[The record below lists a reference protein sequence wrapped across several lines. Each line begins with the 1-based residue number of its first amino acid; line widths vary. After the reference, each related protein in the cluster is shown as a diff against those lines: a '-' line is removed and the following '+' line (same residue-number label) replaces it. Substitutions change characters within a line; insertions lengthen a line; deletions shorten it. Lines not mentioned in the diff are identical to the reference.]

1 MTERAEAI
9 ERAVAA
15 YRTLGELAETI
26 EDEWQYV
33 FDLTEAYTPN
43 LEGLAGGPPLVA
55 DVVAAIDEAVAEVEL
70 ITDPHKAIDWLSTFP
85 HLIALA
91 VGGDVDADRA
101 GAAGAGASTSEPDE
115 PDDDSPFGALL
126 RRSR

>member
-9 ERAVAA
+9 ERALAA

-33 FDLTEAYTPN
+33 VDLAEAYEPS
-43 LEGLAGGPPLVA
+43 LEALAGGPALPGEA
-55 DVVAAIDEAVAEVEL
+55 VAAIDEAVAEIAL

-85 HLIALA
+85 HVIALA
-91 VGGDVDADRA
+91 VGGDVDAEGTDR
-101 GAAGAGASTSEPDE
+101 
-115 PDDDSPFGALL
+115 
-126 RRSR
+126 